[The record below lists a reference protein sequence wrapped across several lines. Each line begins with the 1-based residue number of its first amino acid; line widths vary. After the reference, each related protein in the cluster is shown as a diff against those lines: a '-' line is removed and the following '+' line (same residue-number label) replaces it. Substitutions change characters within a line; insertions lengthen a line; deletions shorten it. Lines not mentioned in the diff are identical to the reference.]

1 MARGDQPQ
9 QTSFRSAWAA
19 TRVSEVPS
27 WFERSVSR
35 AEQPVR
41 FFFRKVDQRLL
52 ILDDCR
58 L

>member
-1 MARGDQPQ
+1 MARGDQRQ
-9 QTSFRSAWAA
+9 QTCFRSAWAA

-52 ILDDCR
+52 ILD
-58 L
+58 